1 MDAVDKVFDG
11 KGWIAVYGTG
21 YVGLA
26 LIAVYLRKGLKVIG
40 VDIDPV
46 KLEKI
51 RQGAENAIEG
61 KIKHAIRTGI
71 EEDRLLLTTDGVKA
85 SADSV
90 VKVVT
95 VPVYLDWITKNVN
108 YDSWT
113 AALEDIGKGLKE
125 GDLVII
131 ESSVPPGST
140 EYKARPVLEEA
151 SGLSAGR
158 DFYLAYSPERVYVG
172 RAVED
177 IENRYPKIVS
187 GINEKSLEL
196 VSKLYEGIAKKGVL
210 RVSRPITAEFEKL
223 AEGVYRDVNI
233 ALANELALAAM
244 NLGVDFYEARK
255 AANTQPYSHIHLP
268 GPGVGGYCI
277 PIYPYY
283 LANSLLERK
292 YIMKLTITGRQ
303 INENMPLIIA
313 NLLEEYRRKIGI
325 PLSSKVA
332 VLGVAFRGN
341 IDDTRLSPT
350 HDILGILKARGYQEI
365 IAHDPYVK
373 NDPILENL
381 HIQLTSKLEEALEN
395 AEIILVLTRHSQYKD
410 LTTTHIKKIT
420 GRENPL
426 IIDTTTYIKNNDNYK
441 NIITLGK
448 PHNL

>member
-40 VDIDPV
+40 VDIDHD

-51 RQGAENAIEG
+51 RQGAQDVIEE
-61 KIKHAIRTGI
+61 KIKDAIRTGI

-95 VPVYLDWITKNVN
+95 VPVYLDWITKDVN

-113 AALEDIGKGLKE
+113 ATLRDIGKGLKE

-140 EYKARPVLEEA
+140 EYKAKPVLEEA
-151 SGLSAGR
+151 SSLKAGR
-158 DFYLAYSPERVYVG
+158 NFYLAYSPERVYVG

-177 IENRYPKIVS
+177 IEDRYLKIVS
-187 GINEKSLEL
+187 GIDEKSLEL
-196 VSKLYEGIAKKGVL
+196 VSKLYEKIAGKGVL
-210 RVSRPITAEFEKL
+210 RVGRPMTAEFEKL
-223 AEGVYRDVNI
+223 AEGIYRDVNI

-244 NLGVDFYEARK
+244 NLGIDFYEACE

-303 INENMPLIIA
+303 INENMPLTIA

-325 PLSSKVA
+325 PPSSKVA

-341 IDDTRLSPT
+341 VDDTRLSPT
-350 HDILGILKARGYQEI
+350 YDILGILKARGYQEI

-373 NDPILENL
+373 HDPILENL
-381 HIQLTSKLEEALEN
+381 HIPLTSDLEKALEN

-410 LTTTHIKKIT
+410 LKTTQIKEIT
-420 GRENPL
+420 KRENPL
-426 IIDTTTYIKNNDNYK
+426 IIDTTTYIQNDDNYK